1 MLNLK
6 QKFQILFPALT
17 ERTTRLVAAA
27 EAMSLERGGITEVA
41 EAAGISRA
49 TVHAGI
55 KELKAGTVLSDAKKS
70 RRKGG
75 GRKCITEKVPGL
87 VEELEKLIDPFTRG
101 DPESPLLWVAK
112 SLRTLAS
119 ELGKLGFKVS
129 YKTIRE
135 LLIKMEYSLQG
146 NKKVIEGGKHPDRN
160 AQFENINSQV
170 KELLSNNNPVISV
183 DAKKKE
189 LVGLYK
195 NAGKEYRPKGSPE
208 EVKVYDF
215 VDKKLGK
222 ANPYGVYDVG
232 NNVGWVSVGTDHDTA
247 SFAVDTIRRWWNVM
261 GKEKYPNA
269 SELMIVAD
277 GGGSNSTRARLW
289 KKELQS
295 LADEINFPI
304 RVSHL
309 PPGTSKWNKI
319 EHKMFSYISMN
330 WRGRPLVSHEIIL
343 NLISN
348 TTTKTGLKIKAEL
361 NDKLYKIGTKVT
373 DSEFKAINLV
383 RDNFHGEWNYKISP
397 RAA

>member
-1 MLNLK
+1 M
-6 QKFQILFPALT
+6 
-17 ERTTRLVAAA
+17 RLVAAA
-27 EAMSLERGGITEVA
+27 EAMSLGRGGITKVA
-41 EAAGISRA
+41 QAAGISRG
-49 TVHAGI
+49 TVHAGVN
-55 KELKAGTVLSDAKKS
+55 ELKSGIASTEVVQS
-70 RRKGG
+70 RKKGG
-75 GRKCITEKVPGL
+75 GRKRLSEKEPGL
-87 VEELEKLIDPFTRG
+87 VEALKKLIEPFTRG

-119 ELGKLGFKVS
+119 ELTKLGFKVS
-129 YKTIRE
+129 HKTVRE
-135 LLIKMEYSLQG
+135 LLTGMEYSLQG

-247 SFAVDTIRRWWNVM
+247 SFAVDTIRRWWQVM

-348 TTTKTGLKIKAEL
+348 TTTKTGLKINAEL
-361 NDKLYKIGTKVT
+361 NDKLYKLGTKIT